1 LLKKLQRVLG
11 VFFNNETL
19 LQHALVH
26 SSYANENQ
34 WSKLESYERME
45 FLGDAIL
52 NQLVSKVLFDCGPS
66 LDEGDL
72 TNARTYLVRG
82 EYLVK
87 WADTI
92 GLGEYIIIGRGEE
105 VTGGRRKKAIL
116 EGSMEAIIG
125 ALFLDQG
132 YKTTKDFVLSYIM
145 DDVMDLI
152 DHEIPSDPK
161 GRLLEIIQAKGDG
174 HPEYRITNC
183 SGPEHEPVFSVEDL
197 VNGQIVGT
205 GSGKRKLDAE
215 RQAAEE
221 ALGYIRSSRINKD
234 QSA

>member
-1 LLKKLQRVLG
+1 MVLLKKLQSVLG

-19 LQHALVH
+19 LQQALVH

-34 WSKLESYERME
+34 WSQLESYERME

-52 NQLVSKVLFDCGPS
+52 NQLVAQVLFDCGPR

-72 TNARTYLVRG
+72 TKARTYLVRG
-82 EYLVK
+82 EYLAK

-92 GLGEYIIIGRGEE
+92 GLGEHIIIGRGEE
-105 VTGGRRKKAIL
+105 VSGGRRKKAIL
-116 EGSMEAIIG
+116 EGSMEALIG

-132 YKTTKDFVLSYIM
+132 YKTTKDFVLKYIM
-145 DDVMDLI
+145 DDVVNLV

-161 GRLLEIIQAKGDG
+161 ATLLEMIQSTGDG
-174 HPEYRITNC
+174 QPEYRITDR
-183 SGPEHEPVFSVEDL
+183 SGPAHEPVFSVEAL
-197 VNGQIVGT
+197 VNGEVVGK

-221 ALGYIRSSRINKD
+221 ALMYIRHSR
-234 QSA
+234 